1 MLQLQGEWTAVKTVL
16 NGKALPNVMLASGL
30 RTAVKNEIKVSF
42 GGQLMIHALIQLNEN
57 ENPMHVDYYNLH
69 GSLMGTIQHGIV
81 KWINDDVCFC
91 MASPGK
97 PRPGSNGHEKRP
109 W

>member
-1 MLQLQGEWTAVKTVL
+1 MESTDLK
-16 NGKALPNVMLASGL
+16 VMLASGL

-42 GGQLMIHALIQLNEN
+42 GGQLMIHALVQLNEN

-69 GSLMGTIQHGIV
+69 GSLVGTIQHGIV
-81 KWINDDVCFC
+81 KWIKDDVCFC

-97 PRPGSNGHEKRP
+97 PRPTEFESKENVGHTLSQWRQRDSKST
-109 W
+109 